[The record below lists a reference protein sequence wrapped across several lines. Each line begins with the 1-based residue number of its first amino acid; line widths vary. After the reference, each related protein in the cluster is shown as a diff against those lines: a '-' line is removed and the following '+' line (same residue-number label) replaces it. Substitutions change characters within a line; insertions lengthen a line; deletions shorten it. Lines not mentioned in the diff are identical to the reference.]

1 MGDGGGESIQF
12 YGGIDEVSG
21 DEVGD
26 DEVGNDDDE
35 WDGHDV

>member
-1 MGDGGGESIQF
+1 MGDGGGELIQF
-12 YGGIDEVSG
+12 YGGI

-35 WDGHDV
+35 WDGDDV